1 MNKGFGMNILAF
13 ASIKE
18 IKEKLA
24 KKEISQE
31 EVLTYFLDRF
41 AKHDQSIESAL
52 EIFDKQSI
60 VESSSKDGFLAGIP
74 GIIKDNILQ
83 KDRKVT
89 CASKILKG
97 FKATYDATVTD
108 RLKKQ
113 GALIVGRANCDEF
126 AMGSSGET
134 SAYKKSKNPWDLE
147 RVPGG
152 SSSGSAAAVAAGLV
166 PWSLG
171 SETGGSIRLPAAFC
185 NLVGIKPTYGR
196 VSRYGLV
203 AYGSSLDQVGAFTRT
218 VYDNALVMSA
228 IAGHDIKDSSSR
240 TISNTDYTAN
250 LTGKLKSGLTIGVI
264 ENALYAP
271 GMDLEIAAAIE
282 KAIKEYE
289 KLGAT
294 IKKISLPTMEY
305 GAATYFIISRAE
317 AASNLARFDGV
328 RYGLR
333 ADVDNLNEMYLKTRH
348 DGFGS
353 EVKAR
358 IIVGNYVLSAS
369 HAGQYY
375 QKANMVRAMI
385 RSEFLNAFKSVDVLL
400 MPTHSI
406 PPFKF
411 GSFEVD
417 KLAMD
422 LQDNFTCTANL
433 AHIPAL
439 SIPCGFTKDKLPIG
453 LQLIGPDFSEELLY
467 QTAYAY
473 EQITPWHTYKPD
485 NLD

>member
-1 MNKGFGMNILAF
+1 MNIHAF
-13 ASIKE
+13 ATIKE
-18 IKEKLA
+18 LKEKLD
-24 KKEISQE
+24 KKEISRTQ
-31 EVLTYFLDRF
+31 VLVYFIERF
-41 AKHDQSIESAL
+41 KKYDPTIESAI
-52 EIFDKQSI
+52 EIFDEDSI
-60 VESSSKDGFLAGIP
+60 LNSSAETGMLAGIP
-74 GIIKDNILQ
+74 GLIKDNILQ
-83 KDRKVT
+83 KDRSVT

-97 FKATYDATVTD
+97 FKGTYDATVTD

-113 GALIVGRANCDEF
+113 GALLIGRANCDEF

-134 SAYKKSKNPWDLE
+134 SAYKKSKNPWNIE

-166 PWSLG
+166 PWALG
-171 SETGGSIRLPAAFC
+171 TETGGSIRLPAAFC

-203 AYGSSLDQVGAFTRT
+203 AYGSSLDQIGAFTRT

-228 IAGHDIKDSSSR
+228 IAGHDQKDASSR
-240 TISNTDYTAN
+240 EIKTPDYTAS
-250 LTGKLKSGLTIGVI
+250 LTGKLKPGLTIGVI

-271 GMDLEIAAAIE
+271 GMDPEIASAIE
-282 KAIKEYE
+282 TAIKEYE

-294 IKKISLPTMEY
+294 IKKIALPTIEY

-333 ADVDNLNEMYLKTRH
+333 ADVDNLNDMYLKTRQE
-348 DGFGS
+348 GFGT
-353 EVKAR
+353 EVKSR

-369 HAGQYY
+369 HASQYY
-375 QKANMVRAMI
+375 QKANTVRGMI
-385 RSEFLNAFKSVDVLL
+385 RAELLNAFKSVDVLL

-411 GSFEVD
+411 GSFAVD

-422 LQDNFTCTANL
+422 LQDNFTCMANL
-433 AHIPAL
+433 AQIPAL
-439 SIPCGFTKDKLPIG
+439 SIPCGFTGDKLPIG
-453 LQLIGPDFSEELLY
+453 LQLLGPDFSEDLLY

-473 EQITPWHTYKPD
+473 EQVTPWHTYTPS
-485 NLD
+485 NLE